1 MLARHA
7 ELFVRYPLRVL
18 RSALRS
24 VLFYA
29 KFFDSCDGP
38 SREGGTTCNLQIA
51 WDPIQNPR
59 VALVNFFLQLANK
72 AQ

>member
-1 MLARHA
+1 MLAHHA

-29 KFFDSCDGP
+29 KFFDSCDGL

-51 WDPIQNPR
+51 
-59 VALVNFFLQLANK
+59 
-72 AQ
+72 